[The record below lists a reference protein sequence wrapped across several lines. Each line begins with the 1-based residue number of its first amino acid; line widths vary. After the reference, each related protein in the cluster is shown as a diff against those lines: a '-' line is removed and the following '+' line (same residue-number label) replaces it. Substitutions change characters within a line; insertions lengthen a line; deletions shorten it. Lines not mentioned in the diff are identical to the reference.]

1 MSSAE
6 ISIVAAEDFEPGL
19 NASSH
24 NEGTNR
30 QVVEV
35 ADDLQLVSDL
45 KDTWLP
51 WTLLADKWLEKYRV
65 QAGKLGLRPSLSS

>member
-24 NEGTNR
+24 NEGTNP

-45 KDTWLP
+45 KDT
-51 WTLLADKWLEKYRV
+51 
-65 QAGKLGLRPSLSS
+65 

>member
-6 ISIVAAEDFEPGL
+6 ISIVAAEDFASGI

-24 NEGTNR
+24 NEGSKP

-35 ADDLQLVSDL
+35 ADDVQLVSEL
-45 KDTWLP
+45 NKIQLP
-51 WTLLADKWLEKYRV
+51 
-65 QAGKLGLRPSLSS
+65 